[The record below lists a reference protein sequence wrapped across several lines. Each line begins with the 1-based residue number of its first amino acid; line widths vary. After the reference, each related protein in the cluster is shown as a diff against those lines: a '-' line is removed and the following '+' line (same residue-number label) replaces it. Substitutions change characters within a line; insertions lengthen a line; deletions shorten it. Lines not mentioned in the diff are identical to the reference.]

1 MITNNLSRLDRYDYH
16 NKRFQSAF
24 DFLRNSDL
32 LSLTP
37 GTEIS
42 VGDGVLAKIQEYTT
56 DPEETRKFG
65 TTPPPAVAMA
75 SNPART
81 VLPTACAICSS
92 RCPALRAAAFVCW
105 NICRWAACWVCCFA
119 RCWAAVMVGAGG
131 LCADWRGTVAVRG
144 ISAAVVFCAVALC
157 SVPRHISRWR
167 TCAAVVSCRCRT
179 FWARYLCRT
188 YFR

>member
-56 DPEETRKFG
+56 DPEETRKFETHRDYFDIQFVVG
-65 TTPPPAVAMA
+65 GEEFVGIVPAADLVPDGEYDEATDIQYYR
-75 SNPART
+75 NP
-81 VLPTACAICSS
+81 
-92 RCPALRAAAFVCW
+92 
-105 NICRWAACWVCCFA
+105 
-119 RCWAAVMVGAGG
+119 
-131 LCADWRGTVAVRG
+131 
-144 ISAAVVFCAVALC
+144 
-157 SVPRHISRWR
+157 PRHGG
-167 TCAAVVSCRCRT
+167 AVLRDGDFVIVPPEDAHRPNCQANGPCVVRKIVVKVKV
-179 FWARYLCRT
+179 
-188 YFR
+188 

>member
-56 DPEETRKFG
+56 DPEDKG
-65 TTPPPAVAMA
+65 PH
-75 SNPART
+75 RT
-81 VLPTACAICSS
+81 GKTATGRNQKI
-92 RCPALRAAAFVCW
+92 
-105 NICRWAACWVCCFA
+105 
-119 RCWAAVMVGAGG
+119 
-131 LCADWRGTVAVRG
+131 
-144 ISAAVVFCAVALC
+144 
-157 SVPRHISRWR
+157 
-167 TCAAVVSCRCRT
+167 
-179 FWARYLCRT
+179 
-188 YFR
+188 

>member
-56 DPEETRKFG
+56 DPEETRKFE
-65 TTPPPAVAMA
+65 TH
-75 SNPART
+75 RDYFD
-81 VLPTACAICSS
+81 IQ
-92 RCPALRAAAFVCW
+92 FV
-105 NICRWAACWVCCFA
+105 
-119 RCWAAVMVGAGG
+119 
-131 LCADWRGTVAVRG
+131 VRG
-144 ISAAVVFCAVALC
+144 EEFVGIVPAGLIPDGEYDEATDIQYYRNP
-157 SVPRHISRWR
+157 PRHGG
-167 TCAAVVSCRCRT
+167 AVLRDGDFVIVPPEDAHRPNCQANGPCVVRKIVVKVKV
-179 FWARYLCRT
+179 
-188 YFR
+188 